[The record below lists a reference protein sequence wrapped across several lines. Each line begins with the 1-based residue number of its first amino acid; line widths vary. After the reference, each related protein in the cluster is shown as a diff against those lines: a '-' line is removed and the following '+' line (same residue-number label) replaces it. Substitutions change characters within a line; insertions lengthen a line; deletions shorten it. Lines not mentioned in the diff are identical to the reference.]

1 MSNGNAA
8 PLVRHMPYG
17 PPPMAAL
24 SLNAAPDILI
34 RHAQDL
40 ERFAATE
47 SCLSETGGRE
57 RFWRA
62 AAALRAVAIM
72 ASDDPARFAVIC
84 ERIELQ
90 RRARS

>member
-8 PLVRHMPYG
+8 PLVTRALYS
-17 PPPMAAL
+17 PPMAAL
-24 SLNAAPDILI
+24 SLNAAPDVLI
-34 RHAQDL
+34 RHALDL

-47 SCLSETGGRE
+47 SCLTETGGRE

-62 AAALRAVAIM
+62 PAALRAVAII
-72 ASDDPARFAVIC
+72 ASDDPNLLAVIC
-84 ERIELQ
+84 EQIELQ